1 MKPMRPSELRT
12 RVGLCALALV
22 AAGVADATLRDY
34 RAALARVPAD
44 ARSQLEQRARVW
56 DSWSPTERQAQQ
68 ARLQAW
74 DALPAAERARRRAQY
89 LALQSL
95 PPAQRLRVR
104 QAADAF
110 QRLPPA
116 RRVELQL
123 EFDQLDASVH
133 RGYLLGPDL
142 GRDYP
147 RLQPLLAH
155 VPEAEHAALLR
166 VLRQMTPAQR
176 EGLATLVQRTP
187 PQERAA
193 LRREL
198 AATSLAN
205 RDAWLWMRLD
215 R

>member
-1 MKPMRPSELRT
+1 MRRSDLRT
-12 RVGLCALALV
+12 RLVLCALALGMAC
-22 AAGVADATLRDY
+22 AAQATLRDY
-34 RAALARVPAD
+34 RAAFARLPVE
-44 ARSQLEQRARVW
+44 ARTQLEQRGRA
-56 DSWSPTERQAQQ
+56 WSGWSAAERQAQR
-68 ARLQAW
+68 ARIEAW
-74 DALPAAERARRRAQY
+74 DALPAAERARRRTQY
-89 LALQSL
+89 RALQAL
-95 PPAQRLRVR
+95 TAGERLRVR

-110 QRLPPA
+110 ARLPAP
-116 RRVELQL
+116 RRAELQV

-147 RLQPLLAH
+147 RLQPLLAQ
-155 VPEAEHAALLR
+155 VPEPEHAALLR

-176 EGLATLVQRTP
+176 DGLANLVQRTP
-187 PQERAA
+187 PQERAV

-198 AATSLAN
+198 AATSLSN